1 MDRYERDMAK
11 AAKAA
16 TPPPLNPMPIA
27 PPEIAAAWLRRMSIG
42 LLIALAA
49 LLLSFLGW
57 PITTFSGNRWVY
69 LAAVAGLYPLLAI
82 ANAFATWLETSP
94 EPGNPY
100 WMFPLRLAARI
111 GILAGIATT
120 ALIGCGALFHLPQEI
135 LKSVTSAY
143 ILAQLVV
150 TAGFIGAFWYL
161 SHLARR
167 LGDRVVKLSFGFLK
181 WLGAIVFVLALYSSL
196 MHWPAYYEST
206 LRRIQEGMGR
216 AASAQAASHAG
227 FYMWFGLVMWAFFI
241 WFAWLYWR
249 LFRRLRQTAEKLSPS
264 RQILPNHP

>member
-11 AAKAA
+11 AAEAA
-16 TPPPLNPMPIA
+16 APPLLNPMPIA

-42 LLIALAA
+42 PLIALVT
-49 LLLSFLGW
+49 LPLGFLGW
-57 PITTFSGNRWVY
+57 SIIVFSGNRWAY
-69 LAAVAGLYPLLAI
+69 LAAAAGLYPLLAI
-82 ANAFATWLETSP
+82 ATAFATWLETSP

-100 WMFPLRLAARI
+100 WMFPLRLVARL

-120 ALIGCGALFHLPQEI
+120 ALIGCGALFHLPQDV
-135 LKSVTSAY
+135 LKPVTSAY
-143 ILAQLVV
+143 ILAQFVL
-150 TAGFIGAFWYL
+150 TAGLIGASWYL

-167 LGDRVVKLSFGFLK
+167 LGDRALKRNFGVLK
-181 WLGAIVFVLALYSSL
+181 WLGAIGFVLTLRSCL

-206 LRRIQEGMGR
+206 LRRIQEGMWP
-216 AASAQAASHAG
+216 AASAQTASHTG
-227 FYMWFGLVMWAFFI
+227 LYIWFLIMAIFLI

-264 RQILPNHP
+264 RQIFPNHP